1 MGTQFSISQ
10 PQILP
15 LLSFSLL
22 LCLSSAS
29 TDYTNLIYRG
39 CANQNFPDPS
49 DSYTQTLKTLF
60 NSLISQSSKTNFSK
74 ETAGEGSQAG
84 IFGLYQCRGD
94 LNSVDCNNCVSQFP
108 KIASKYCGSSSI
120 AVRIQLSGCYMR
132 YEIVGFKQISSTEL
146 LYKNCK
152 KGEVKDGS
160 FEVKRENAFQQV
172 ESGVTS
178 EGGFYA
184 ASYDSVYV
192 LGQCEGDLVGSE
204 CGECVKTGLERVK
217 AECGDAV
224 SGQVYLNQCYISYTY
239 YPNGVDEEKAS
250 SPGTKQGTAK
260 TVAIVLGATAAAG
273 FVVAIL
279 LCTKSVFKKKPSKHH
294 YGGG

>member
-1 MGTQFSISQ
+1 M
-10 PQILP
+10 
-15 LLSFSLL
+15 
-22 LCLSSAS
+22 
-29 TDYTNLIYRG
+29 
-39 CANQNFPDPS
+39 
-49 DSYTQTLKTLF
+49 
-60 NSLISQSSKTNFSK
+60 
-74 ETAGEGSQAG
+74 
-84 IFGLYQCRGD
+84 
-94 LNSVDCNNCVSQFP
+94 
-108 KIASKYCGSSSI
+108 
-120 AVRIQLSGCYMR
+120 
-132 YEIVGFKQISSTEL
+132 GFKQISSTEL

-192 LGQCEGDLVGSE
+192 LGQCEGDLVGTE